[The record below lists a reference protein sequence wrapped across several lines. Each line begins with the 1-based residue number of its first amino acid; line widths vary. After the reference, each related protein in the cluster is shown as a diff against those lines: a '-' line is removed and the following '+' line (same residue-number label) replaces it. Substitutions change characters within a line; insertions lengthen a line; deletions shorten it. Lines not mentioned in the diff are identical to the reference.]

1 MCACLRVCVC
11 IFMYDIHIFILSYDF
26 LIPYRKLAQMGS
38 EPQETNLFPTF
49 LIASCSFLECA
60 NEIFACSNVIC
71 SVIPYWSMF
80 P

>member
-1 MCACLRVCVC
+1 
-11 IFMYDIHIFILSYDF
+11 
-26 LIPYRKLAQMGS
+26 MGS